1 MPSPDTLQ
9 LRVEKL
15 RTLLHRHN
23 HAYYVLDEPLVTD
36 AEYDSIFRELE
47 ALENEHPDLHTPDS
61 PTQRVGGEP
70 LSAFDSVTHL
80 VPMLSLSNAFSEEEL
95 KDFDKRVHDRLE
107 ISVDTPVGYVAEPK
121 LDGLAVSLVYENGI
135 FIRGA
140 TRGDGTTGENITPNL
155 KTIGSVPL
163 KLNGDSIPDLLEV
176 RGEVFMDKE
185 GFRRLN
191 EKAEVADEKV
201 FANPRNAAAGSL
213 RLLDSRITA
222 TRPLSLYI
230 YALGRLE
237 GAELP
242 ETHFEALQ
250 WIKQL
255 GFPVN
260 PETAICKDIAACHRW
275 YEKMATKRA
284 LLPYE
289 IDGVVFK
296 VNNIKMQAELGFVS
310 RAPRWAIA
318 EKFPAEEVQTVL
330 EDVEFQVGRTGAIT
344 PVARLKPVKVGGV
357 VVSNATLHNMD
368 EVQRKDIRIG
378 DTVIV
383 RRAGDVIPEVVRSVL
398 ELRPES
404 TGDISI
410 PDRCPV
416 CDSSVVRQEGEAV
429 SRCSGGLFCQ
439 AQRKE
444 GIKHFASRKAMDIE
458 GLGDKI
464 VEQLLDAGLINH
476 IDDLFNLQHDKLV
489 SLDRM
494 GDKSAQ
500 NLLDS
505 IEKSKSTT
513 LNRFIY
519 ALGIREVGEA
529 TAQSLS
535 VSFGDLDSLMEADS
549 EALLAI
555 DDVGPIVAAHIEAF
569 FTEPHNQEI
578 VRALLETGIQWPV
591 VETNA
596 SEADESLS
604 GKTYVLTGSF
614 SDMTRDQAK
623 AALQARGAKVTGS
636 VSKKTTAVIAGE
648 APGSKVDKA
657 EKLGVT
663 ILGET
668 ELKNLL
674 ATAE

>member
-36 AEYDSIFRELE
+36 AEYDSIFRELD
-47 ALENEHPDLHTPDS
+47 ALENEHPDLRTPDS

-70 LSAFDSVTHL
+70 LSTFESVAHL

-163 KLNGDSIPDLLEV
+163 KLNGDSMPELLEV

-213 RLLDSRITA
+213 RLLDSKITA

-237 GAELP
+237 GVDLP

-250 WIKQL
+250 WLKKL

-260 PETAICKDIAACHRW
+260 PETAICEDIAACHRW
-275 YEKMATKRA
+275 YEEMATKRA
-284 LLPYE
+284 SLPYE

-296 VNNIKMQAELGFVS
+296 VNTIKMQAELGFVS

-404 TGDISI
+404 TGDIFI

-458 GLGDKI
+458 GLGDKL
-464 VEQLLDAGLINH
+464 VEQLLDSGLINH
-476 IDDLFNLQHDKLV
+476 IDDLFHLQHDKLV

-505 IEKSKSTT
+505 LERSKSTT

-535 VSFGDLDSLMEADS
+535 VNFGDLDSLMKADS
-549 EALLAI
+549 EALQAI

-591 VETNA
+591 VESDA
-596 SEADESLS
+596 GEADESLS
-604 GKTYVLTGSF
+604 GNTYVLTGSF

-668 ELKNLL
+668 ELKSLL
-674 ATAE
+674 ATAD